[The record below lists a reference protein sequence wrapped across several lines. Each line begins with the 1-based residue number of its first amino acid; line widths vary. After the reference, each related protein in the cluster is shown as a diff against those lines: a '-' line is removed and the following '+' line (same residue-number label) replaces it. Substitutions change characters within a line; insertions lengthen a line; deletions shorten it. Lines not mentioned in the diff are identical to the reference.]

1 MGYRSDVA
9 IAIYGPVIAMA
20 PFIASRRLL
29 GDVNFEDDDVSIY
42 AFANPKDDVGLF
54 GEGLTLNAVP
64 WTMLW
69 ATFDDTKWYDG
80 YSDVDAWNKLVMD
93 ALSDCGENDDLNVEF
108 IRVGEETGDLDHEY
122 RGENVQHYCGVTQR
136 VDTSC
141 QPEEL
146 FA

>member
-42 AFANPKDDVGLF
+42 AFANPVDAAEVS

-69 ATFDDTKWYDG
+69 ASFEDTKWYDG
-80 YSDVDAWNKLVMD
+80 YSDVDAWNKLVKD
-93 ALSDCGENDDLNVEF
+93 AISDWDDNLNVEF
-108 IRVGEETGDLDHEY
+108 VRVGEETGDVDCEY
-122 RGENVQHYCGVTQR
+122 RGENVQHYAGVTQR
-136 VDTSC
+136 VDFSS

>member
-1 MGYRSDVA
+1 
-9 IAIYGPVIAMA
+9 MA

-29 GDVNFEDDDVSIY
+29 GDVNFEDDDVKVY
-42 AFANPKDDVGLF
+42 AFANPQDDVVRNQDGRLC
-54 GEGLTLNAVP
+54 AVP

-80 YSDVDAWNKLVMD
+80 YSDVDAWNKLVRD

-108 IRVGEETGDLDHEY
+108 VRVGEETGDLDHEY
-122 RGENVQHYCGVTQR
+122 RGENVQHYCGVAQR
-136 VDTSC
+136 VETEY
-141 QPEEL
+141 PEEL